1 MNITI
6 RVTRNDNTYDV
17 QTNLMVVVLWERKY
31 KMRAS
36 DLASGVAME
45 HLAYMAYEASK
56 MASVVVPV
64 SFDQFIK
71 ECSAL
76 EVVDSENPNPTES
89 AATADN

>member
-6 RVTRNDNTYDV
+6 RVTRNDGTYDV

-36 DLASGVAME
+36 DLANGVAME

-56 MASVVVPV
+56 LAKIVVPV
-64 SFDQFIK
+64 SFDTFIS
-71 ECSAL
+71 ECTAL

>member
-6 RVTRNDNTYDV
+6 RVTRNDGTYDV

-36 DLASGVAME
+36 DLANGVAME

-56 MASVVVPV
+56 QAKIVVPV
-64 SFDQFIK
+64 AFDQFIS
-71 ECSAL
+71 ECTAL

>member
-6 RVTRNDNTYDV
+6 RVTRNDGTYDV

-36 DLASGVAME
+36 DLANGVAME

-56 MASVVVPV
+56 LAKIVVPV
-64 SFDQFIK
+64 AFDQFIS
-71 ECSAL
+71 ECTAL
-76 EVVDSENPNPTES
+76 EVVDSENPNLTES

>member
-6 RVTRNDNTYDV
+6 RVTRNDGTYDV
-17 QTNLMVVVLWERKY
+17 ATNLMVVVLWERKY

-36 DLASGVAME
+36 DLANGVAME

-56 MASVVVPV
+56 MANIVVPV

-71 ECSAL
+71 ECAAL